1 MGGRWSLSGGA
12 RSIRIVGAAISP
24 RIVASIQLGHKDE
37 FGRTRHQVGIQAS
50 IALVEFRA
58 VAGVGKQGPHAG
70 AVGEALLVDGQ
81 P

>member
-1 MGGRWSLSGGA
+1 M
-12 RSIRIVGAAISP
+12 VGAVIDT
-24 RIVASIQLGHKDE
+24 RIVATTQLWHKDG
-37 FGRTRHQVGIQAS
+37 FDRTRHQVGMQGI

-58 VAGVGKQGPHAG
+58 VAGVGEQGPRTG